1 MLDMMRTCFE
11 WDDKK
16 ALLNVKKHGVSFAEA
31 ALVFRDPLLASRLE
45 RVEDREERWQTI
57 GMVHG
62 SLLLL
67 VVHTLKLEHNDSGCT
82 EIIRIISA
90 RPATKQEKRDYEHG
104 EIF

>member
-1 MLDMMRTCFE
+1 MKTCFE

-16 ALLNVKKHGVSFAEA
+16 ALLNVKKHGVAFAEA
-31 ALVFRDPLLASRLE
+31 ALVFRDPLQASRLE
-45 RVEDREERWQTI
+45 RIEDGEERWQTI

-62 SLLLL
+62 HLLLL
-67 VVHTLKLEHNDSGCT
+67 VVHTLKLEHNGSGCT

-90 RPATKQEKRDYEHG
+90 RPATKQERRDHEHG

>member
-1 MLDMMRTCFE
+1 MLDLMRTCFE

-57 GMVHG
+57 GMVVTARRPYAEAGTQWQRLHG
-62 SLLLL
+62 N
-67 VVHTLKLEHNDSGCT
+67 HPYHQ
-82 EIIRIISA
+82 
-90 RPATKQEKRDYEHG
+90 RPPRNQTG
-104 EIF
+104 ETRL